1 MLSLCMIVKNEAAA
15 LSRCLASVRDVA
27 DEIVVVD
34 TGSTDETVAIARSH
48 GATVGHHDFTDVD
61 FAAAR
66 NRALELAHGD
76 FALVLDADEALHPAS
91 TEAVRRLAGGPA
103 DTGYVVTRRNHHPG
117 ATAPAGT
124 DHAVRLFPLRPQYR
138 YRHRV
143 HETVDDA
150 ILDAGGRLRRSDV
163 VLDHFLPAVPRQRE
177 KSRFYLGLLRRDL
190 AHAPDDV
197 DRLTFLAA
205 EHHKLGDFAA
215 ATAIAER
222 IAALRP
228 DDFTARFTVALYH
241 YAYGGDPARARTSA
255 AAALRL
261 RPADPDATELWAQLQ
276 RSA

>member
-1 MLSLCMIVKNEAAA
+1 MLSLCMIVKDEATM
-15 LSRCLASVRDVA
+15 LPRCLASVSGLA

-34 TGSTDETVAIARSH
+34 TGSTDGTVAIAHSH
-48 GATVGHHDFTDVD
+48 GATVHHHDFTDVD

-66 NRALELAHGD
+66 NRALDLARGE
-76 FALVLDADEALHPAS
+76 FALVLDADEELHPAS
-91 TEAVRRLAGGPA
+91 VATVRRLAEGPT
-103 DTGYVVTRRNHHPG
+103 DTGYIVTRRNRHPG
-117 ATAPAGT
+117 RTAPAGT
-124 DHAVRLFPLRPQYR
+124 DHAVRLFPLHPRYR

-150 ILDAGGRLRRSDV
+150 ILQAGGRLCRSDI

-205 EHHKLGDFAA
+205 EYHKLGDFAA
-215 ATAIAER
+215 ATSTAEH
-222 IAALRP
+222 IAALCP
-228 DDFTARFTVALYH
+228 DDFTAQFTVALYH
-241 YAYGGDPARARTSA
+241 YAYGDDPARARTPA

-261 RPADPDATELWAQLQ
+261 RPADPDAAHLWAQLH
-276 RSA
+276 RTP